1 MSGLPMAAIG
11 AAADPRVGP
20 EGLDP
25 SSYPTR
31 ILNKL
36 HDPSISI
43 EEYIYHAKFSR
54 AEEDRLYGPGSDFVA
69 TSGPVAAFIKKNI
82 LRKRVEG
89 RVVEQPRLSISAQ
102 GEAQMM
108 RKSSDHSDGKTGEK
122 SGLDGNAPK
131 NRFEPIAIS
140 DEEWVQASRA
150 ARTATW

>member
-11 AAADPRVGP
+11 AAGDPRVTP
-20 EGLDP
+20 EGLDGG
-25 SSYPTR
+25 SYPTR
-31 ILNKL
+31 VFNKL

-43 EEYIYHAKFSR
+43 EEYIYHAKLSR

-69 TSGPVAAFIKKNI
+69 TSGPVTAFIKKNI

-102 GEAQMM
+102 GEAQIT
-108 RKSSDHSDGKTGEK
+108 RTSSDHSGEKTGEK
-122 SGLDGNAPK
+122 NGLDATDGK
-131 NRFEPIAIS
+131 NKFQPIPIS
-140 DEEWVQASRA
+140 DEEWIQASRA